1 MLKSSLCN
9 YSDTYIPVKGT
20 IIVTRAWADA
30 AARRADDKN
39 KGVIFKHCARFTNCI
54 SEISNTHKDNANGID
69 VVRPMYNLIE
79 YNDNYSKTSGSL
91 WKYTERSQMV
101 TLQIPNLLNLK

>member
-9 YSDTYIPVKGT
+9 YSDRYILVKGT
-20 IIVTRAWADA
+20 IIVTRAWTGA

-54 SEISNTHKDNANGID
+54 SEISNTQKDNANGID
-69 VVRPMYNLIE
+69 VVRPMYNLIVIIIQKHLE
-79 YNDNYSKTSGSL
+79 VYGNIQRGAK
-91 WKYTERSQMV
+91 W
-101 TLQIPNLLNLK
+101 

>member
-9 YSDTYIPVKGT
+9 YSDTYILVKGT

-30 AARRADDKN
+30 AARRANDRN

-54 SEISNTHKDNANGID
+54 SEISNTQKDNANGID
-69 VVRPMYNLIE
+69 VVRPMYNLIVIIIQKHLE
-79 YNDNYSKTSGSL
+79 VYGNIHRGAK
-91 WKYTERSQMV
+91 W
-101 TLQIPNLLNLK
+101 